1 MSRWATQA
9 RGATFASLKHRNYRL
24 WFAGQ
29 LVSLFGTWMQATAQG
44 FLVFQLTHSPAYLGY
59 VGFASGMP
67 TWVLMLYGG
76 VVADRVPRRT
86 LLVSTQTLMM
96 ALAFVLAFLTFTGH
110 VQPWHVAA
118 LAAALGVANAFDA
131 PARQAFVVD
140 LVPRENLTNAI
151 AMNSTMFS
159 TATPRRTACCS
170 LRAVLG
176 PSAAPCS
183 SLRWEEASGE
193 DPS

>member
-86 LLVSTQTLMM
+86 LLVITQTLMM
-96 ALAFVLAFLTFTGH
+96 ALAFVLAILTFMGH
-110 VQPWHVAA
+110 V
-118 LAAALGVANAFDA
+118 
-131 PARQAFVVD
+131 
-140 LVPRENLTNAI
+140 
-151 AMNSTMFS
+151 
-159 TATPRRTACCS
+159 
-170 LRAVLG
+170 
-176 PSAAPCS
+176 
-183 SLRWEEASGE
+183 
-193 DPS
+193 

>member
-1 MSRWATQA
+1 
-9 RGATFASLKHRNYRL
+9 
-24 WFAGQ
+24 
-29 LVSLFGTWMQATAQG
+29 MQATAQG

-110 VQPWHVAA
+110 GQPWHGAPLPAA
-118 LAAALGVANAFDA
+118 PGVANAVDA
-131 PARQAFVVD
+131 PARRSPVFD
-140 LVPRENLTNAI
+140 LTPRAHLTIAI
-151 AMNSTMFS
+151 A
-159 TATPRRTACCS
+159 
-170 LRAVLG
+170 
-176 PSAAPCS
+176 
-183 SLRWEEASGE
+183 
-193 DPS
+193 